1 MPLHDFTSA
10 PMYGIPLYTGIG
22 VSCALLVI
30 EWFFGKLKYFDG
42 TSKWSFP
49 FNGIGAVLNRVYI
62 DNCSTF
68 LLGDII
74 LISFRYIDH
83 HMFTFLIFVTFI
95 YKWLYTITPIRFKSL
110 QIQLC
115 FFLMQL
121 YWKQTGSCCSGDV
134 NDIA

>member
-1 MPLHDFTSA
+1 M
-10 PMYGIPLYTGIG
+10 
-22 VSCALLVI
+22 V
-30 EWFFGKLKYFDG
+30 FGKLKYFDG

-62 DNCSTF
+62 DICSTF

-95 YKWLYTITPIRFKSL
+95 YKWLYTIAHTFEIVTNV
-110 QIQLC
+110 IV
-115 FFLMQL
+115 FFSHAIVLEIDRKL
-121 YWKQTGSCCSGDV
+121 LFG
-134 NDIA
+134 